1 MFQRYNIRDLTTL
14 MEIEKKSAQYTS
26 QERKRFGN
34 FRHELK
40 STIIKHAYFDG
51 YFDNIGLSEEDMT
64 YIVRGYSPIRISA
77 NGEEKR
83 LFTIH
88 HIKPLNCGGETISS
102 NLIPLPRNFHDFLH
116 ERIIDPQI
124 KNMKIGDKKVLVAIP
139 DFSKISLSM
148 MMDPGFRIQYHKFI
162 VDEYHMLPEEF
173 NKNGRKNDRQF
184 IANWY
189 LSNFGPRK

>member
-1 MFQRYNIRDLTTL
+1 MFQRYNIRDFTTL
-14 MEIEKKSAQYTS
+14 MEIEKHSAQYTL

-40 STIIKHAYFDG
+40 STIFKHAFFDG
-51 YFDNIGLSEEDMT
+51 YFDNAGLTEEDMT
-64 YIVRGYSPIRISA
+64 YIVGGYSPVRTTKD
-77 NGEEKR
+77 GEEKR

-102 NLIPLPRNFHDFLH
+102 NLIPLPRGFHDFLH
-116 ERIIDPQI
+116 ERVIDPQL
-124 KNMKIGDKKVLVAIP
+124 KGLKTGDKKVLVAMP
-139 DFSKISLSM
+139 DFTKITLPM

-162 VDEYHMLPEEF
+162 VDEYHMLPQEF

-189 LSNFGPRK
+189 LSSFGPVK